1 MAPSSQLKKTSSSAA
16 ACLQEDEATPSQPS
30 WDHLTCTPPPPR
42 QLGSPASFVMDPSFS
57 DGTSSDGNYENF
69 SHASGEAGEGGET
82 TSPRPEESFAASAG
96 AGVEAVDDKC
106 ATVDINVGSIGR
118 PPWWKINKRAIIDV
132 GEVNIRNNTARN
144 DKQHLVGRS
153 QSDNKDER
161 TPSLRGVSTTNTSGS
176 QPWWQFR
183 RNIAQVESTPKSSNE
198 SASLFSVKTSSSAE
212 GVQVYRQCGNTSLKS
227 NNAEVK
233 ENSSESPPDKTQ
245 SRRSSLLLGASQ
257 HSESFRKVAPP
268 AEADDELHRFLFP
281 RRGRQSVIGYSSRN
295 LRSSLVSQQ
304 STQQSLRASI
314 SSHYSES
321 TTTTLTTN
329 NFNGETTLYNMQSES
344 ITQDVDGIADKMKL
358 TSLERI
364 LLADI
369 AKPNTNRWKSRAS
382 VDKGVSS
389 SGSDSL
395 SEHPI
400 NNNTTR
406 GDQSQTK
413 LSPKNARST
422 ETNTLQPI
430 YEGTSKCNITGSTTS
445 ISEQDL
451 ANNQVTAEKEDT
463 PQDCPKDDRAK
474 PDSGLRIDWDTNRLL
489 QIMDGVNL
497 SKAEELDDVSSIS
510 SSVHS
515 GHLAATN
522 PSSRSRQKSFRRW
535 NSCRSISKQ
544 VSVTSVYSRDYDEDD
559 NLEADIFASTDAKCE
574 RVVKEACELMNS
586 VNRSVIS
593 MGLEPPFRQ
602 MDEIIPPFKKL
613 QKNMRNQLIE
623 LGANL
628 NVVEHRREERPRRLT
643 KSKRRATNCVVRN
656 SFVSASSLTSE
667 ASNNTATPSLDNH
680 KAVAEYIISRMTM
693 SQALSSS
700 TTSESKLHS
709 HTAFLPNYMW
719 YQCVAADVSSIIKPT
734 SLCSGTGI
742 AAGGDQYL
750 QPDMLNVFGMFGS
763 YFVGAGHLFQDE
775 EHETGRR
782 AAFWME
788 PIHEGDDVSEDSS
801 EASNDSF
808 DSADSHEDYQVFR
821 LSDQQADPQIEI
833 LEKVIEEL
841 RRIQTS
847 ASGQEAG
854 KESASTKNRV
864 HSKVN
869 ADYAMQDVE

>member
-1 MAPSSQLKKTSSSAA
+1 MKEHRVSGVLAQQILLAVS
-16 ACLQEDEATPSQPS
+16 
-30 WDHLTCTPPPPR
+30 H
-42 QLGSPASFVMDPSFS
+42 G
-57 DGTSSDGNYENF
+57 GNFAE
-69 SHASGEAGEGGET
+69 
-82 TSPRPEESFAASAG
+82 TSP
-96 AGVEAVDDKC
+96 
-106 ATVDINVGSIGR
+106 
-118 PPWWKINKRAIIDV
+118 
-132 GEVNIRNNTARN
+132 
-144 DKQHLVGRS
+144 
-153 QSDNKDER
+153 
-161 TPSLRGVSTTNTSGS
+161 
-176 QPWWQFR
+176 
-183 RNIAQVESTPKSSNE
+183 
-198 SASLFSVKTSSSAE
+198 SVKTSSSAE
-212 GVQVYRQCGNTSLKS
+212 GIQVYRQCGNTSLNS

-257 HSESFRKVAPP
+257 NNESFRKVAPP
-268 AEADDELHRFLFP
+268 AEADDELHGFLFP
-281 RRGRQSVIGYSSRN
+281 RRGRQSISAKNVIGYSSRN

-314 SSHYSES
+314 SSHHSES

-413 LSPKNARST
+413 LARST

-510 SSVHS
+510 SS
-515 GHLAATN
+515 
-522 PSSRSRQKSFRRW
+522 
-535 NSCRSISKQ
+535 

-680 KAVAEYIISRMTM
+680 KAVAEYIISRMSM

-734 SLCSGTGI
+734 SLCS
-742 AAGGDQYL
+742 
-750 QPDMLNVFGMFGS
+750 
-763 YFVGAGHLFQDE
+763 
-775 EHETGRR
+775 
-782 AAFWME
+782 
-788 PIHEGDDVSEDSS
+788 
-801 EASNDSF
+801 
-808 DSADSHEDYQVFR
+808 
-821 LSDQQADPQIEI
+821 
-833 LEKVIEEL
+833 
-841 RRIQTS
+841 
-847 ASGQEAG
+847 
-854 KESASTKNRV
+854 
-864 HSKVN
+864 
-869 ADYAMQDVE
+869 